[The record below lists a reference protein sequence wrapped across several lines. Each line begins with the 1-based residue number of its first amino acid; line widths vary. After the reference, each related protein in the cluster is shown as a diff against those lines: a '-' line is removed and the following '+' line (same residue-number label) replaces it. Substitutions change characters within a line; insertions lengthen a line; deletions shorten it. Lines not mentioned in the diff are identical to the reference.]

1 LDGIE
6 RFATGILSSNGKR
19 AIFVIRAVED
29 FSAGTVTP
37 SFLACL
43 ERTGALFAGLDVLEV
58 LRVFLDGTEGSPLGL
73 RAVLRRGLLTAFQAV
88 VVGSLLASVLPH
100 FRPIWSEPRL
110 NLTLSKRMI

>member
-73 RAVLRRGLLTAFQAV
+73 RAVLRRGPLTAFQA